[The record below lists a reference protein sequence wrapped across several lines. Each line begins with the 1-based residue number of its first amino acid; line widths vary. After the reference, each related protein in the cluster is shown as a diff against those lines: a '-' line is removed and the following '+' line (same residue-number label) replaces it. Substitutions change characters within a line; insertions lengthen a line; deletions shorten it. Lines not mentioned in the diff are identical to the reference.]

1 MRHTFHRIS
10 ARAGLSLLCALGL
23 AWPVSGLS
31 AQIACSGPG
40 CALLP
45 VSQAQYDRLY
55 SDFYDQYVIDLFDR
69 NAHAAVVANLMSP
82 PIGTVNL
89 YGFTGGVNVGAG
101 YHELEEK
108 TITSPGVGTFDKVPS
123 AGAAANLRAFGGF
136 NLGALLG
143 RRFDPHDASRESSPG
158 FFSLSRFDMYV
169 SGMRHTESLKDES
182 GIDGTLRMTV
192 ENRGG
197 ELRYHLVESTDI
209 VGGPMLRWLGV
220 SVGVGYYETKFR
232 MGYASRA
239 PETVTLRLENGA
251 NLKWS
256 SIDVATFT
264 SEVESV
270 PLEIRTGIQLLY
282 FVNLTTG
289 FGISR
294 NRGFFEGYLLRTGSF
309 TPETELVIPGFS
321 ASANLGMSVYR
332 RAEVPSDLYYVR
344 AGLEFNIL
352 ALKIGVEALK
362 TRRDYGATAA
372 VRIEF

>member
-1 MRHTFHRIS
+1 M
-10 ARAGLSLLCALGL
+10 LSCLSALGL
-23 AWPVSGLS
+23 LWPAGGLS
-31 AQIACSGPG
+31 AQIACTGPG

-55 SDFYDQYVIDLFDR
+55 SDFYNQYVIDLFDR

-143 RRFDPHDASRESSPG
+143 RRYDPHDETRESSPG
-158 FFSLSRFDMYV
+158 FFSLSRFDIYV
-169 SGMRHTESLKDES
+169 SGMRHTETLEDEG
-182 GIDGTLRMTV
+182 GIDGTLRATV

-197 ELRYHLVESTDI
+197 EVRYHLVESTDI
-209 VGGPMLRWLGV
+209 YGGPMLRWLGV

-232 MGYASRA
+232 ISYASGA
-239 PETVTLRLENGA
+239 PETATLRLENGA

-264 SEVESV
+264 SEVESI
-270 PLEIRTGIQLLY
+270 PLEIRTGIQVLY
-282 FVNLTTG
+282 FLNLTTG

-309 TPETELVIPGFS
+309 TPETEFVIPGVS

-344 AGLEFNIL
+344 AGVEFNIL